1 VKLRVRLLSIVLL
14 ACLGGAL
21 SVRAAETTNFFAQGI
36 TAYRAGEFSTAATAF
51 KKSIARHP
59 APGAYLNL
67 GLAEWQQGRAGWAML
82 AWERARWLDP
92 WAARAT
98 GNLRFA
104 REVLQVD
111 DPELKWFEVASA
123 WLPPD
128 WWVWLAGVSLWMAV
142 GLVTLPA
149 FLRWRRAGWQ
159 QVAAAIFL
167 CVFLFA
173 LVANFGVISRTC
185 LGLVTRKD
193 AVLRLTPT
201 TEGEIIT
208 TLPAGES
215 VRELRVHGRFSF
227 IRTANAEGWIDRGQF
242 QLISAE

>member
-1 VKLRVRLLSIVLL
+1 
-14 ACLGGAL
+14 
-21 SVRAAETTNFFAQGI
+21 
-36 TAYRAGEFSTAATAF
+36 
-51 KKSIARHP
+51 
-59 APGAYLNL
+59 
-67 GLAEWQQGRAGWAML
+67 
-82 AWERARWLDP
+82 
-92 WAARAT
+92 
-98 GNLRFA
+98 
-104 REVLQVD
+104 
-111 DPELKWFEVASA
+111 
-123 WLPPD
+123 
-128 WWVWLAGVSLWMAV
+128 MAV

-159 QVAAAIFL
+159 QVASAIFL

-173 LVANFGVISRTC
+173 LVANFGVISRTR